1 MGERHRF
8 IPRLSF
14 QYHWINP
21 FEREKKLQNFD
32 DWLSL
37 FTRKGRKDIRQE
49 RKKASKKSVSKIYWK
64 KGNELQDA
72 HIEIVYSFYV
82 NTCSRKWG
90 SPYLSKDFFQQLKE
104 NPCTSHLGLFCRGQ

>member
-1 MGERHRF
+1 MCSAVPFTPASGNRLLFDRTSPSNYQQILFEGLLLAAEQSQAHSYHILFCLEQEWKMGERHRF

-21 FEREKKLQNFD
+21 FGCEKITSFD

-49 RKKASKKSVSKIYWK
+49 RKKA
-64 KGNELQDA
+64 
-72 HIEIVYSFYV
+72 
-82 NTCSRKWG
+82 
-90 SPYLSKDFFQQLKE
+90 
-104 NPCTSHLGLFCRGQ
+104 